1 MFASVRIYDGVTDIE
16 AVSSAAETRI
26 APLLQKHDGMVSYTL
41 VSVGHGSVISI
52 GIFETREQAAEAN
65 RMVRELAQT
74 EFKHL
79 MPRLPIARVGEIVGH
94 FGK

>member
-1 MFASVRIYDGVTDIE
+1 M
-16 AVSSAAETRI
+16 
-26 APLLQKHDGMVSYTL
+26 QKHDGMVSYA
-41 VSVGHGSVISI
+41 SVNIGHGSVISV
-52 GIFETREQAAEAN
+52 GIL
-65 RMVRELAQT
+65 RELAQT

>member
-1 MFASVRIYDGVTDIE
+1 MFASVRISDGVTDIE

-41 VSVGHGSVISI
+41 VNVGHGSVISI
-52 GIFETREQAAEAN
+52 GIFETREQAAEAH

-74 EFKHL
+74 ELKHL

>member
-1 MFASVRIYDGVTDIE
+1 LWFVEQTGDYATPRFHHIRYAT
-16 AVSSAAETRI
+16 
-26 APLLQKHDGMVSYTL
+26 MVSYTL
-41 VSVGHGSVISI
+41 VNVGHGSVISI

>member
-16 AVSSAAETRI
+16 AVSQAAETRI
-26 APLLQKHDGMVSYTL
+26 APLMQKHDGMVSYA
-41 VSVGHGSVISI
+41 SVNIGHGSVISI
-52 GIFETREQAAEAN
+52 GIF
-65 RMVRELAQT
+65 RELAQT